1 MTAVPIVASVSVLYR
16 PVAAQADEN
25 VLAKVVRI
33 NIPQRPG
40 GAPVIADSEV
50 ESRPDYPVAY
60 TVVPVSIHMHVMV
73 PGFC

>member
-1 MTAVPIVASVSVLYR
+1 
-16 PVAAQADEN
+16 
-25 VLAKVVRI
+25 
-33 NIPQRPG
+33 
-40 GAPVIADSEV
+40 VIADSEV